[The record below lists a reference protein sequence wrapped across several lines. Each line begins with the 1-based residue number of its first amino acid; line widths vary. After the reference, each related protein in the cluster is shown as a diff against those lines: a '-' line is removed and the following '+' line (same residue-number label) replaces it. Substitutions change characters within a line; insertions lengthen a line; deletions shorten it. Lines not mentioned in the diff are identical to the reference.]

1 MDEKIL
7 RTGLGV
13 LRMEN
18 ELNMT
23 VSPVCSKNGEKY
35 AFVSFSDGER
45 SADGKIPDC
54 KITFNKGF
62 TDEEVAQ
69 LELYMKMEL
78 GNLKK
83 MAAGVGVM
91 DAFLK

>member
-1 MDEKIL
+1 MKEEMK
-7 RTGLGV
+7 
-13 LRMEN
+13 
-18 ELNMT
+18 MT
-23 VSPVCSKNGEKY
+23 VSPVCSRNGEKF

-45 SADGKIPDC
+45 MADGKIPDC

-62 TDEEVAQ
+62 SEEEVAQ